1 MPPADARARLG
12 ARQEEL
18 VLALTS
24 GGRTPEGFDAGAIGV
39 AAASLAR
46 KRSREVAR
54 AWPALVRS
62 LGEAAFEERFRSYA
76 EKTPLPAHG
85 GPLADGYAFALTLDV
100 AGELADEARLELL
113 GVAMRWKP
121 VAGGLVPRRGLFVRV
136 VRLRQARRW
145 MLAMRAPWI
154 GERWWRV

>member
-1 MPPADARARLG
+1 MPTADARARLG

-18 VLALTS
+18 VLALTA
-24 GGRTPEGFDAGAIGV
+24 GGRAPEGFDAGAIGV

-46 KRSREVAR
+46 KRLREVAR

-62 LGEAAFEERFRSYA
+62 LGEATFEERFRSYA

-85 GPLADGYAFALTLDV
+85 GPLADGYGLGLPLDA

-113 GVAMRWKP
+113 GVAMRWKR
-121 VAGGLVPRRGLFVRV
+121 VAGGLVTRWGWFFRV

-145 MLAMRAPWI
+145 VLAVRAPWI